1 MKKLLLILSLLA
13 FSTVAGAWE
22 QTLARPLSECGKQMP
37 YGEPQAQQTTQGLCR
52 LAYATAV
59 DNSAKLPVW
68 TSYVLTPNHA
78 IGCVPRTNAFV
89 RDRSVID
96 GASPED
102 YAGTGYDKGH
112 VAPDGDM
119 SWDQQVEYESFLMTN
134 MMPQSGGLNRGIW
147 KYLETTIRGWV
158 VQQGN
163 SYTIYA
169 GPIYSMNAKTIGKGV
184 IVPDAF
190 YKIVINDQTGAIMGW
205 IFPHQDGLKDLVA
218 LRKPV
223 KHIMEV
229 TGIRFGFPPNGH
241 EVRPGQEAPVDFG
254 ALTNLKRKV
263 CK

>member
-1 MKKLLLILSLLA
+1 
-13 FSTVAGAWE
+13 
-22 QTLARPLSECGKQMP
+22 
-37 YGEPQAQQTTQGLCR
+37 
-52 LAYATAV
+52 
-59 DNSAKLPVW
+59 
-68 TSYVLTPNHA
+68 
-78 IGCVPRTNAFV
+78 V
-89 RDRSVID
+89 RDRSVKD

-134 MMPQSGGLNRGIW
+134 MMPQTGGLNRGIW

-169 GPIYSMNAKTIGKGV
+169 GPIYSMDAKTIGKGV